1 VKWITAQDLERWADR
16 IASRSDILQLVS
28 DLIRASAAD
37 ISSIRFLKGDS
48 SQMHGWDGHLISTG
62 APPYISVGESGWEFG
77 TSAGVETKADEDYE
91 ARLKKSEPVDKL
103 NATFV
108 FVTPRRWKDCESWA
122 KDKLSQGKWK
132 DVKAFDAIALE
143 DWLHLCPAVALRL
156 ARDLGLMP
164 TVGVHCTDQLWDEY
178 AKQFKPDLT
187 EDVLLADRTDQMN
200 TILSQM
206 RTGQTSYVWQGDSTD
221 EVVAFAV
228 AAIRKA
234 ELDVRRF
241 IEDRTLIIDT
251 SESARQLEH
260 LKNLVLLL
268 GPDAHDIAGTLSQR
282 NLVIVPIG
290 RDNPVSGGGTL
301 LEQQNVLGLA
311 TALQTMGLSE
321 DEARSLALKCGRSV
335 TILGRQ
341 IPSAVARKPHWAG
354 DRNLIPALLAGSWS
368 DKSDHDKRV
377 IAELAGVADYSEYE
391 DKLLPFLRKEDSP
404 LIKEADAWQVR
415 APIDAFK
422 YLGHLVSRRD
432 FERLRAV
439 ATTVFSETDPRLD
452 LPDSERLY
460 GEIYGKN
467 FQHSKWLRDG
477 VARTLRIVAILHG
490 PLGVANTAVAP
501 DQFVNQLIAEL
512 PGLAT
517 DYRRMASLYEELPIL
532 MEAAPRPLLLALGQ
546 MLGGDGKTL
555 APIFQDEDPFLSRS
569 PHTGLLWALEALAW
583 DPKHLSESALILA
596 KLARVDPGGKLSN
609 RPLNSLREILLPWH
623 PGTNANLVQR
633 LAVLDQIIAT
643 EPEIGWQL
651 LMKILPGLHEVAF
664 PTAKPRYLEAGASE
678 RETLTYGLVA
688 DGRRGIVERA
698 MSQAGENP
706 ERWVQLIKEISQFEE
721 AQRVRAAELL
731 ELSGA
736 RLDGEKRTVIWTALR
751 SFVAH
756 QKAFPTAAWAL
767 KAEDLEPFQR
777 LVVAFEPADP
787 IARIVWLFDEWNPA
801 VPQQAEW
808 PCDLPEKTRE
818 STIRDLLKTGG
829 LSLLPDLA
837 SAAKHAEL
845 VGTACGAVLTTL
857 QEFRT
862 LVDAAMD
869 KTDRL
874 ALFASVLS
882 AEAERQMGK
891 AWHDQISSWK
901 RERSWTDL
909 QFANLV
915 INWQDQRTTWDFV
928 ASLGGDVNRIYW
940 ERKRP
945 WAPRG
950 LSAEDAE
957 MAAKSY
963 ISVGR
968 ATAAIHA
975 FALNVGDLSSETLFK
990 ILDSAIREL
999 NASPEEINSNFV
1011 FEIEQILGALQQRT
1025 EVPITE
1031 IAKREYA
1038 YLPLFG
1044 YRDRQLTLHRVMA
1057 EDPTFFA
1064 SLIHDAF
1071 KPHNREVPEPT
1082 EAQKAT
1088 ARAAYRLVNEF
1099 TAVPGVHDG
1108 QIDAEI
1114 LSAWIEVVR
1123 AIAKEDDR
1131 SEIAD
1136 EFIGHLLAYAPPDP
1150 DGAWPHRVVRDL
1162 IEEVSSAHLE
1172 TGIDTER
1179 FNMAGRPHARALYG
1193 GGSRERGIAEQF
1205 RDWSKKAGAWP
1216 RTSAMLE
1223 RIAESWDRFAAAQ
1236 DERAKQDRMRDEA

>member
-1 VKWITAQDLERWADR
+1 MKWITAQDLELWAGT

-37 ISSIRFLKGDS
+37 ISSIRFLTGDS

-62 APPYISVGESGWEFG
+62 APPYIPAGESGWEFG

-122 KDKLSQGKWK
+122 KNKLYQKKWK

-143 DWLHLCPAVALRL
+143 DWLYLCPAVALRL

-164 TVGVHCTDQLWDEY
+164 TIGVHCTDQLWDEY

-206 RTGQTSYVWQGDSTD
+206 RTGPTSCVWQGDSTD

-234 ELDVRRF
+234 EPDVRRF

-251 SESARQLEH
+251 SESARQLGH
-260 LKNLVLLL
+260 LKNLILLL

-290 RDNPVSGGGTL
+290 RDNPVSGSGTL
-301 LEQQNVLGLA
+301 LEQQSVLGLA

-354 DRNLIPALLAGSWS
+354 DRDLIPALLAGSWS
-368 DKSDHDKRV
+368 DKLDHDKRV
-377 IAELAGVADYSEYE
+377 IAGLAGVADYSEYE

-404 LIKEADAWQVR
+404 LIKEGDAWQVR

-422 YLGHLVSRRD
+422 YLGHLISRRD

-490 PLGVANTAVAP
+490 PLGVTNTGVAP

-555 APIFQDEDPFLSRS
+555 APIFQDKDPFLSRS

-583 DPKHLSESALILA
+583 DPKYLPDSALILA
-596 KLARVDPGGKLSN
+596 ELARVDPGGKLTN

-633 LAVLDQIIAT
+633 LAALDQIIAK

-651 LMKILPGLHEVAF
+651 LMKLLPGLHEVAF
-664 PTAKPRYLEAGASE
+664 PTAKPRYLEAGASQ

-698 MSQAGENP
+698 MSLAGENP

-731 ELSGA
+731 ERLAA
-736 RLDGEKRTVIWTALR
+736 RLDGEKRAVIWTALR

-756 QKAFPTAAWAL
+756 HKAFPNAAWAL
-767 KAEDLEPFQR
+767 RAEDLEPFQR
-777 LVVAFEPADP
+777 LLVAFEPADP

-801 VPQQAEW
+801 MPEEAEW
-808 PCDLPEKTRE
+808 PYDLPEKTRE
-818 STIRDLLKTGG
+818 STIRDLLKTGS
-829 LSLLPDLA
+829 LSLLLDLA
-837 SAAKHAEL
+837 SAAKHPEL

-915 INWQDQRTTWDFV
+915 INWQDKRTTWDFV
-928 ASLGGDVNRIYW
+928 TSLGGDVSRIYW

-957 MAAKSY
+957 MVAKSY
-963 ISVGR
+963 IKVGR

-975 FALNVGDLSSETLFK
+975 FALNVGDLSSETLFE

-999 NASPEEINSNFV
+999 NASRQEINSNFV

-1071 KPHNREVPEPT
+1071 KPHTREVPEPT
-1082 EAQKAT
+1082 EAQQAT
-1088 ARAAYRLVNEF
+1088 ARAAYRLLSEF

-1162 IEEVSSAHLE
+1162 IEEVSSTHLE

-1179 FNMAGRPHARALYG
+1179 FNIAGRPHARALYG
-1193 GGSRERGIAEQF
+1193 GGSRERDIAEQF

-1216 RTSAMLE
+1216 RTRAMLE
-1223 RIAESWDRFAAAQ
+1223 RIAESWDRFAAMQ

>member
-1 VKWITAQDLERWADR
+1 VKWITAQDLERWAGR
-16 IASRSDILQLVS
+16 ITSRSDILQLVS
-28 DLIRASAAD
+28 DLIRASAGG
-37 ISSIRFLKGDS
+37 ISSIRFLTGDS

-62 APPYISVGESGWEFG
+62 VPPYIPAGESGWEFG

-108 FVTPRRWKDCESWA
+108 FVTLRPWKGCESWA
-122 KDKLSQGKWK
+122 KNKLSQGQWK

-143 DWLHLCPAVALRL
+143 DWLYLCPAVALRL

-164 TVGVHCTDQLWDEY
+164 VIGVHCTDQLWDEY
-178 AKQFKPDLT
+178 AQQFKPDLT

-206 RTGQTSYVWQGDSTD
+206 RTGPTSYVWQGDSTD

-228 AAIRKA
+228 ASIRKA
-234 ELDVRRF
+234 EPEVRRF

-268 GPDAHDIAGTLSQR
+268 GPDAHDIAGTLSKS

-301 LEQQNVLGLA
+301 LEQQTVLGLA

-354 DRNLIPALLAGSWS
+354 DRDLIPALLAGSWS
-368 DKSDHDKRV
+368 DKAVHDKRV
-377 IAELAGVADYSEYE
+377 IAELAGVGDYSEYE

-490 PLGVANTAVAP
+490 PLGVTNTAVAP
-501 DQFVNQLIAEL
+501 DQFVNQLIAKL

-517 DYRRMASLYEELPIL
+517 DYRRIASLYDELPIL

-555 APIFQDEDPFLSRS
+555 APIFQDKDPFLSRS
-569 PHTGLLWALEALAW
+569 PHTGLLWALEVLAW
-583 DPKHLSESALILA
+583 DPKYLSDSALLLA
-596 KLARVDPGGKLSN
+596 KLARVDPGGKLTN

-633 LAVLDQIIAT
+633 VAALDQIIAK

-651 LMKILPGLHEVAF
+651 LMKLLPGLHEVAF
-664 PTAKPRYLEAGASE
+664 PTAKPRYLDAGASE

-706 ERWVQLIKEISQFEE
+706 ERWVQLIEEISQFEE
-721 AQRVRAAELL
+721 TQRVRAAELL
-731 ELSGA
+731 ERLGA
-736 RLDGEKRTVIWTALR
+736 RLDGEKRTIIWTALR
-751 SFVAH
+751 SFVAR

-801 VPQQAEW
+801 VPQEAEW
-808 PCDLPEKTRE
+808 PYDLPEKTRE
-818 STIRDLLKTGG
+818 STIRDLLKNGG
-829 LSLLPDLA
+829 LSLLLDLA
-837 SAAKHAEL
+837 SAAKHPEL

-882 AEAERQMGK
+882 AEAERKIGK
-891 AWHDQISSWK
+891 AWHDQIISWK
-901 RERSWTDL
+901 RGCSWTDL

-915 INWQDQRTTWDFV
+915 INWQDHRTTWDFV

-975 FALNVGDLSSETLFK
+975 FALNVGDLSSEILFK

-999 NASPEEINSNFV
+999 NASPQEINSNFV
-1011 FEIEQILGALQQRT
+1011 FEIEQILGALQRRT

-1071 KPHNREVPEPT
+1071 KPHNRDVPEPT
-1082 EAQKAT
+1082 AAQIAT
-1088 ARAAYRLVNEF
+1088 ARAAYRLLSEF

-1108 QIDAEI
+1108 QIDSEI
-1114 LSAWIEVVR
+1114 LSEWIEVVR
-1123 AIAKEDDR
+1123 SIAKEDDR

-1136 EFIGHLLAYAPPDP
+1136 EFIGHLLAYAPPDL

-1162 IEEVSSAHLE
+1162 IEEVSSTHLE
-1172 TGIDTER
+1172 AGIDTER

-1193 GGSRERGIAEQF
+1193 GGSRERGIAEQY
-1205 RDWSKKAGAWP
+1205 RDWSKKAGTWP

-1223 RIAESWDRFAAAQ
+1223 RMAESWDRFAAAQ
-1236 DERAKQDRMRDEA
+1236 DERAIQDRMRDEA

>member
-1 VKWITAQDLERWADR
+1 MKWITAQDLERWADT

-37 ISSIRFLKGDS
+37 ISSIRFLTGDS

-62 APPYISVGESGWEFG
+62 APPYVPAGESGWEFG
-77 TSAGVETKADEDYE
+77 TSAGVENKADEDYE

-108 FVTPRRWKDCESWA
+108 FVTPRRWKDCEIWA
-122 KDKLSQGKWK
+122 KNKLSQGKWK
-132 DVKAFDAIALE
+132 DVKAFDGLVLE
-143 DWLHLCPAVALRL
+143 DWLYHCPAVALRL

-164 TVGVHCTDQLWDEY
+164 TIGVHCTDQLWDEY

-187 EDVLLADRTDQMN
+187 EEVLLADRTNQMN
-200 TILSQM
+200 TILNQM
-206 RTGQTSYVWQGDSTD
+206 RTGPTSYVWQGDSTD

-228 AAIRKA
+228 AAIRRA
-234 ELDVRRF
+234 ESDVRRF

-260 LKNLVLLL
+260 LKNLILLL

-282 NLVIVPIG
+282 NLVIVSIG
-290 RDNPVSGGGTL
+290 RDNPTSGSGTL
-301 LEQQNVLGLA
+301 LEQQTVLGLS
-311 TALQTMGLSE
+311 TALQTMDLSE

-354 DRNLIPALLAGSWS
+354 DRDLIPAVLAGSWS
-368 DKSDHDKRV
+368 DKSDQDKRAITV
-377 IAELAGVADYSEYE
+377 LAGVAEYAEYE
-391 DKLLPFLRKEDSP
+391 EKLLPFLQRQDSP

-432 FERLRAV
+432 FDRLRAV

-452 LPDSERLY
+452 LPDEERLY

-467 FQHSKWLRDG
+467 FQHSKWIRDG

-490 PLGVANTAVAP
+490 PLGVANTGVAP
-501 DQFVNQLIAEL
+501 AQFVSQLIADL
-512 PGLAT
+512 PGLVT
-517 DYRRMASLYEELPIL
+517 DYRRIASLYEELPIL

-555 APIFQDEDPFLSRS
+555 APIFQDKDPFLSRS

-583 DPKHLSESALILA
+583 DPKYLSDSALTFA
-596 KLARVDPGGKLSN
+596 KLVRIDPGGKLTN
-609 RPLNSLREILLPWH
+609 RPLNSLREIFLPWH
-623 PGTNANLVQR
+623 PGTNATLVQR
-633 LAVLDQIIAT
+633 MAILDQIIAK

-651 LMKILPGLHEVAF
+651 LLKLLPGLHEVAF

-698 MSQAGENP
+698 ISLAGENP
-706 ERWVQLIKEISQFEE
+706 ERWVQLIKEMSQFED

-731 ELSGA
+731 ERLGG
-736 RLDGEKRTVIWTALR
+736 RLDDEKRMVIWTALR

-756 QKAFPTAAWAL
+756 HQAFPTAEWAL
-767 KAEDLEPFQR
+767 KAEDLEPFHR
-777 LVVAFEPADP
+777 LVAAFEPADS
-787 IARIVWLFDEWNPA
+787 IARIVWLFNEWNPPMA
-801 VPQQAEW
+801 QEAKW
-808 PCDLPEKTRE
+808 SYDLPEKTRE

-829 LSLLPDLA
+829 LSLLLDLA
-837 SAAKHAEL
+837 NAAKHPEL
-845 VGTACGAVLTTL
+845 VGTACGAVLTTV

-862 LVDAAMD
+862 LIDAAMD
-869 KTDRL
+869 KTDGL

-882 AEAERQMGK
+882 AEAERKMGE
-891 AWHDQISSWK
+891 AWHDEIGLLK
-901 RERSWTDL
+901 RERTWTDL

-915 INWQDQRTTWDFV
+915 INWQDKRTTWDFV
-928 ASLGGDVNRIYW
+928 ASLGDDVNRIYW

-957 MAAKSY
+957 TAAKSY

-990 ILDSAIREL
+990 ILDSSISEL
-999 NASPEEINSNFV
+999 NASHEQINSNFV

-1025 EVPITE
+1025 EVSITE
-1031 IAKREYA
+1031 IARREYA

-1057 EDPTFFA
+1057 EDPTFYA

-1071 KPHNREVPEPT
+1071 KPHNQEVPEPT
-1082 EAQKAT
+1082 DAQQAK
-1088 ARAAYRLVNEF
+1088 ARAAYRLVSEF
-1099 TAVPGVHDG
+1099 TAIPGAHEG

-1114 LSAWIEVVR
+1114 LSAWVEVVR

-1162 IEEVSSAHLE
+1162 IEEASSTHLE

-1193 GGSRERGIAEQF
+1193 GGSRERGIAEEY
-1205 RDWSKKAGAWP
+1205 RDWSKKTGTWR

-1223 RIAESWDRFAAAQ
+1223 RIAESWDRSAEMHDQ
-1236 DERAKQDRMRDEA
+1236 RAKQDRMRDEA